1 MKSFRF
7 SILNIGLFIISII
20 FAACV
25 REEDVPVK
33 ADFKIE
39 VVNNDYSA
47 PVVVKITNKS
57 SGADTY
63 EWTFEGADRTSST
76 EINPRP
82 ITYSQ
87 SGVYKIKLKD

>member
-7 SILNIGLFIISII
+7 SILNIGLFIVSII

-63 EWTFEGADRTSST
+63 EWTFEGGEPSSS
-76 EINPRP
+76 IRCVPSSVLSFH
-82 ITYSQ
+82 IFK
-87 SGVYKIKLKD
+87 YK